1 MQLLRAQSAGCTLV
15 QRPPEAVAL
24 LASTYFNDNNGKS
37 PAPCLKLR
45 DSLMEPLR

>member
-1 MQLLRAQSAGCTLV
+1 MQFLRAQSAGCALA
-15 QRPPEAVAL
+15 QRPPETVAS
-24 LASTYFNDNNGKS
+24 LAPAYFNDNNGKS